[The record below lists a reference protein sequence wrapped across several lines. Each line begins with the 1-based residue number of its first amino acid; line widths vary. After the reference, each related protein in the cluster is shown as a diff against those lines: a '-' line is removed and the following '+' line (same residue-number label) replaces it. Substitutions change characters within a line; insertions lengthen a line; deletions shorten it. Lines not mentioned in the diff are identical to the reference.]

1 MGKDKVNIPP
11 VAVAMAY
18 MGFNRQKYDPPAKM
32 KNSVS
37 SYYTVF
43 LHPFRYKEGFEIVIY
58 VNLGN
63 FIYYG

>member
-43 LHPFRYKEGFEIVIY
+43 CILSGTRRDLK
-58 VNLGN
+58 L
-63 FIYYG
+63 